1 MRETRTHKTGKHTYD
16 TVRTR
21 SGDAAEVGSNK
32 TPGVTELSFPERR
45 GLVGKG
51 SRARSESSEVSPGK
65 WGGKGTLR
73 RGRVPGKK
81 PMGTKVTQAHG
92 EVSNMAA
99 GEDESHG
106 TQGLTVTHKKG
117 VTF

>member
-1 MRETRTHKTGKHTYD
+1 
-16 TVRTR
+16 
-21 SGDAAEVGSNK
+21 
-32 TPGVTELSFPERR
+32 
-45 GLVGKG
+45 
-51 SRARSESSEVSPGK
+51 
-65 WGGKGTLR
+65 
-73 RGRVPGKK
+73 
-81 PMGTKVTQAHG
+81 MGTKVTQAHG